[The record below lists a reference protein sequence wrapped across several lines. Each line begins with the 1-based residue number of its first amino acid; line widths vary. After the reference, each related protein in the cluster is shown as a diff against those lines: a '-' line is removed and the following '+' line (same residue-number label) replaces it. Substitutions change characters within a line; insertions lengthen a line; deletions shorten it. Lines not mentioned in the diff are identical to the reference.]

1 MWVADAHRGDGKSFI
16 VRADEILT
24 AFLEREAA
32 PRPHSF
38 IRQLVGNAST
48 ASLMKQRIE
57 SPWNTGSNQNFLQRN
72 YRFHINSHDRLAQQD

>member
-1 MWVADAHRGDGKSFI
+1 MWVADAHRGDGKRFI

-24 AFLEREAA
+24 AFVELEAA

-48 ASLMKQRIE
+48 ACS
-57 SPWNTGSNQNFLQRN
+57 
-72 YRFHINSHDRLAQQD
+72 